1 MLITATEFKAK
12 CLQILDRVG
21 ATGERVKVTKRGK
34 VIAEVVPPRDKAEGP
49 AKAGLAR
56 GTLRI
61 VGDIIEP
68 TGEAWDALR

>member
-21 ATGERVKVTKRGK
+21 ATGERVQVTKRGK
-34 VIAEVVPPRDKAEGP
+34 VIAEVVPPRDQGDGP
-49 AKAGLAR
+49 AKAGFAK

-61 VGDIIEP
+61 AGDIIEP